1 MGCSSSHQRVKEDKK
16 TTLRAV
22 CSEPALQD
30 DATGLPQLMALP
42 RGKTQAK
49 RRTNSTP
56 FLQKRQAWRMSL
68 YTFKQGA
75 AVSALS
81 PTSALSRSPL
91 LRLPWPN
98 TAPGVHL
105 NIPICLFSFFFH
117 LVIFFFY
124 FFKQSKAAW
133 VADRSWEYHKDKKR

>member
-16 TTLRAV
+16 NTLRAV

-30 DATGLPQLMALP
+30 DVMGLAQPMALP

-75 AVSALS
+75 ADSALS